1 VQGTHELHDA
11 SGWGPAGVVAPETLA
26 RLTDSA
32 QPQAMWVRAT
42 SGADPLQL
50 FGALRELARPVGAEV
65 DDQLQARATEDRE
78 LGHLVSTVLGLLGIS
93 VTIAVIGIANT
104 LGSPSSNAPLA
115 SVLRHVGPPG

>member
-1 VQGTHELHDA
+1 
-11 SGWGPAGVVAPETLA
+11 VVAPETLA

-32 QPQAMWVRAT
+32 QPRAMWVRTT

-50 FGALRELARPVGAEV
+50 VGAL
-65 DDQLQARATEDRE
+65 RE

-104 LGSPSSNAPLA
+104 LGSPSSNVPLA
-115 SVLRHVGPPG
+115 SVLLARRAAQVTPAAGLSLD